1 MSELVF
7 GQDKIVGEWVAG
19 QLGQTGFAGYFMA
32 AIGVLEDGELIGGTA
47 FHNYYP
53 KEGVIEM
60 TSASTS
66 QRWLSRQMLKTIF
79 TYVFDYLSCQM
90 VVMRVSENNA
100 VMLNIA
106 DRFGFDMYTIPRL
119 RGKNEAEVVCTL
131 TDDQW
136 RASKFR
142 RPSSARHLQ
151 RPTP

>member
-1 MSELVF
+1 MIVF
-7 GQDKIVGEWVAG
+7 GQDKAVGEWIAA

-32 AIGVLEDGELIGGTA
+32 AFGVAENGALIGGTA

-66 QRWLSRQMLKTIF
+66 PRWLTRPMLNAIF
-79 TYVFDYLSCQM
+79 TYVFDLLKCQM

-100 VMLNIA
+100 VMVNIA
-106 DRFGFDMYTIPRL
+106 ERFAFKGYLIPRL
-119 RGKNEAEVVCTL
+119 RGKNEGEWIFTL

-136 RASKFR
+136 RESPFR
-142 RPSSARHLQ
+142 RK
-151 RPTP
+151 